1 MKNKILIFFYLL
13 PLLSFIYCFFY
24 SQYIYDGYH
33 FGLMFS
39 NAIDLNEGKIPYK
52 EIFIEY
58 GYLTTLIHS
67 FVLSAFGDEVL
78 YLQIYTSLIYSIT
91 IILIGLI
98 LKKFTNNYYALFAI
112 LSLFIINP
120 IPLKPWAIY
129 NCYLFYSLSL
139 FFFINKN
146 NISKGSSGIFLSL
159 AYLSFTTLYNFI
171 IIPLILLITFSW
183 LVIYRENK
191 REYIG
196 LLYFFIGFFTPL
208 LFFITFLYTNNIINE
223 WITYQKLPILF
234 VLAHAEKNILEQII
248 YFFNEISFLGLKN
261 YIISPHNLYFGL
273 IYFVSLYCMC
283 RIFYCKIFIKKSNQN
298 NTNLLFISIFIISLT
313 PHAQVGGVEKFST
326 SISLGIIVLLILIYN
341 LKLRES
347 RYFIFTFLIF
357 TTLLIAKNNYNYP
370 EYSSLKI
377 NIKNKYYND
386 EKIKFY
392 QKQKWSENK
401 WNAINGIVSNSK
413 KINNYCKIYKSANL
427 TDDAFY
433 YSILENKAQIV
444 PFFFKKHGY
453 ILRNIIEPDLINNI
467 QADLNSEKIYLV
479 SSQNNNDL
487 FKMKNYKILKKFSID
502 EINLNLKNIYLM
514 VPTSCFEKINS

>member
-1 MKNKILIFFYLL
+1 M
-13 PLLSFIYCFFY
+13 
-24 SQYIYDGYH
+24 
-33 FGLMFS
+33 
-39 NAIDLNEGKIPYK
+39 
-52 EIFIEY
+52 
-58 GYLTTLIHS
+58 
-67 FVLSAFGDEVL
+67 
-78 YLQIYTSLIYSIT
+78 
-91 IILIGLI
+91 
-98 LKKFTNNYYALFAI
+98 
-112 LSLFIINP
+112 
-120 IPLKPWAIY
+120 
-129 NCYLFYSLSL
+129 
-139 FFFINKN
+139 
-146 NISKGSSGIFLSL
+146 
-159 AYLSFTTLYNFI
+159 YNFI

-183 LVIYRENK
+183 IVIYRENK

-234 VLAHAEKNILEQII
+234 VLAHTEKNILEQII
-248 YFFNEISFLGLKN
+248 YFFNQISFLGLKN

-283 RIFYCKIFIKKSNQN
+283 RIFYCKIFKKKSNEN

-386 EKIKFY
+386 EKIRFY